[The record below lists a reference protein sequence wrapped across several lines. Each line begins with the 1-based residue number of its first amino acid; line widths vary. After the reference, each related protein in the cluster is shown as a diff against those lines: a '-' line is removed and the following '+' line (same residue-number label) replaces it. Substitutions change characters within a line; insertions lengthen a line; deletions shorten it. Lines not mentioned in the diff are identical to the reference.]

1 MHSILAR
8 FADCAFWMARYMERA
23 ENLARILDVNETFA
37 QDRLRTEDWL
47 PVVEIN
53 SDTSRLYAKYPT
65 PTVADILAF
74 YMVDNENP
82 TSIISA
88 VRMARE
94 NARMLRHLISTEMWT
109 HLNIFYN
116 ELRDLSPADVRLS
129 RLAAFCGT
137 VKENSQ
143 THVGIADGTT
153 YRDEVWFFM
162 QLGRFVERADQ
173 TTRLLDIKYSHLAP
187 HTAEAGTPTDASQWN
202 AVLRSAAGYHA
213 FRRMH
218 ARGMRPDDVAG
229 FLLFDDH
236 FPRSVRHCVDRISE
250 LLAGLAVLHRRP
262 RDERNAALVTL
273 REAFGDGD
281 IERVLNSGLHEFLD
295 WAQLELNRLTGE
307 LGHSF
312 FGAEDSTQQ
321 GQVS

>member
-1 MHSILAR
+1 
-8 FADCAFWMARYMERA
+8 MERA

-37 QDRLRTEDWL
+37 QNRLRTADWL

-53 SDTSRLYAKYPT
+53 SDNARLYAKHADPL
-65 PTVADILAF
+65 VADIIAF
-74 YMVDNENP
+74 YVIDAENP

-109 HLNIFYN
+109 HVNVFYN
-116 ELRDLSPADVRLS
+116 QLRELRAEDVRLS
-129 RLAAFCGT
+129 RLARLCGT
-137 VKENSQ
+137 VKENCQ

-187 HTAEAGTPTDASQWN
+187 HAAEAGTPTDASQWN

-218 ARGMRPDDVAG
+218 ARGMQPDAVAG
-229 FLLFDDH
+229 FLLFDSH

-250 LLAGLAVLHRRP
+250 LLAGLGVLHQMP
-262 RDERNAALVTL
+262 RNDLTGVLSTL
-273 REAFGDGD
+273 REAFADQD

-295 WAQLELNRLTGE
+295 WTQLELNRLTGE

-312 FGAEDSTQQ
+312 FGADSPLQQ
-321 GQVS
+321 AQAS